1 LDLRRIQA
9 ALVNAAGLPQFT
21 QFHVFMRQLNGKLN
35 KVLIMCHQRPSWC
48 SSTGLTIMLT
58 NRGVLADLSRNL
70 QEFKFEDN
78 VPNEADEVD
87 GHV

>member
-1 LDLRRIQA
+1 
-9 ALVNAAGLPQFT
+9 
-21 QFHVFMRQLNGKLN
+21 
-35 KVLIMCHQRPSWC
+35 
-48 SSTGLTIMLT
+48 MLT